1 MNKARKIIILT
12 ALTFIAFTFSCCNL
26 SDKQNAAKSK
36 PQKASE
42 SQNNAHAEQ
51 KICKDIVK
59 KLYEKI
65 FEDKMESFQTGYR
78 VYSCKALCFN
88 KSKEDIFEAIDK
100 GKVSTSLCYENTSE
114 LSTSIDKHKIVFY
127 VSTIPN
133 DPEPIL
139 EIFCWDDMPI
149 IQSTCKDCVRIFYEK
164 VFHNKADSVSIG
176 FINCSRKSLL
186 PSKNEEDI
194 YAAIKNARTFSYG
207 HPLDSVV
214 ALTVGKQT
222 LYFRIST
229 ERPDSNPILDVY
241 DSNCKNLSCDNDFLL
256 MPCVLKSDS
265 NFIYVRK
272 EKDASSK
279 PVAKILKNQI
289 FFFTPCQDSDWY
301 KVSLIYGQKYVGYI
315 HKSNILPYEKCSKRI
330 RKKMEHLLFC

>member
-12 ALTFIAFTFSCCNL
+12 ALTFIAFTL
-26 SDKQNAAKSK
+26 SYCKLHDKQNAAKSEPK
-36 PQKASE
+36 KAYE
-42 SQNNAHAEQ
+42 SQNNAYAEQ
-51 KICKDIVK
+51 KFCKDRVK
-59 KLYEKI
+59 KMYEKI

-88 KSKEDIFEAIDK
+88 KSKEYIYEAINK
-100 GKVSTSLCYENTSE
+100 GDVSTGFYSE
-114 LSTSIDKHKIVFY
+114 KTISCVSIRIDSHRIDFY

-133 DPEPIL
+133 APEPIL
-139 EIFCWDDMPI
+139 EIFCWDDAPII

-164 VFHNKADSVSIG
+164 LFQNKTDTVS
-176 FINCSRKSLL
+176 NCSRKSLL

-194 YAAIKNARTFSYG
+194 YAAIKNAKVFSYG
-207 HPLDSVV
+207 DPLDSVV

-229 ERPDSNPILDVY
+229 ERPVSDHPILDIY
-241 DSNCKNLSCDNDFLL
+241 DSNYKNLSCDDDFLL

-265 NFIYVRK
+265 NYIYIRK
-272 EKDASSK
+272 EKDADSK

-301 KVSLIYGQKYVGYI
+301 KVSLIDGQKYVGYV
-315 HKSNILPYEKCSKRI
+315 HKSNILPYEKCSKKI
-330 RKKMEHLLFC
+330 RKKMEHLFFC